1 MVVSAKKANVTV
13 QVEEGERKP
22 STYSFAISADAKG
35 TLSFVV
41 GGVKLTASRAGAAD
55 KRRMSE
61 APTDGSGFLVW
72 FEGDYRKLRYAGGGQ
87 WVLTCESG
95 REHAY
100 FSLAYFDHWI
110 PMGDAN
116 TANKPEQTP
125 IDAGPSCV
133 SAEAPEK
140 PLKLEVGKRYKRR
153 DGHVMRIAGTS
164 AGLGRWFVAENGSEY
179 HEDGRWAAPWLTR
192 GSRFDLIEE
201 MPEQLKLELGKYYKR
216 RDGKTVR
223 IVERSAHTSGSAVLS
238 EEFTCELGVKYWSNG
253 KFARSQETALDL
265 LAEDTPSR
273 QTESR
278 VEGGVNISP
287 NLARAMK
294 EPPNEASVFGIGAA
308 VRLKAG
314 GPAMTVIRRKCNGD
328 YICAYGE
335 KAGVIL
341 RDFPSAALVLAPT
354 VTPQKDQ

>member
-153 DGHVMRIAGTS
+153 DGSITRIVALHPARSLRFADEVGVVYAG
-164 AGLGRWFVAENGSEY
+164 
-179 HEDGRWAAPWLTR
+179 DGRLAAPWLTR

-201 MPEQLKLELGKYYKR
+201 MPEHLNP
-216 RDGKTVR
+216 D
-223 IVERSAHTSGSAVLS
+223 
-238 EEFTCELGVKYWSNG
+238 
-253 KFARSQETALDL
+253 
-265 LAEDTPSR
+265 AESH
-273 QTESR
+273 

-287 NLARAMK
+287 NLARLMK
-294 EPPNEASVFGIGAA
+294 EPQFGIGAA

-314 GPAMTVIRRKCNGD
+314 GPAMTVIRRKRNGD

-354 VTPQKDQ
+354 VTPQKD